1 MQRWPRKFRES
12 RVREESRMNVDLLDI
27 KLHQKVSEIK
37 GSSWSM
43 NRSID

>member
-1 MQRWPRKFRES
+1 MAKKIQRKK
-12 RVREESRMNVDLLDI
+12 REESRMNVDLLDI

-43 NRSID
+43 NSSTD